1 MTPLDFMG
9 FMVLLAV
16 ALLVAAILH
25 YGLKFYIV
33 SGHWSFASKVIVGYV
48 GAMYGPAFFGHWFEG
63 LVVGGVYLLPA
74 ALGAFAL
81 VVLIIDVVKTLRH
94 S

>member
-25 YGLKFYIV
+25 YGLKF
-33 SGHWSFASKVIVGYV
+33 W
-48 GAMYGPAFFGHWFEG
+48 G
-63 LVVGGVYLLPA
+63 LYA
-74 ALGAFAL
+74 
-81 VVLIIDVVKTLRH
+81 
-94 S
+94 